1 MALTTLRILGK
12 RGRVTVPQKIREI
25 IGIQKG
31 DIVSFT
37 VTGPDSVSL
46 RRERLCDHCAGP
58 IGVRLDRPVSLRET
72 DCNPVEV
79 IKLARKYAGNGGIAA
94 ELLDSISTLPPAQ
107 QFDAIAQILANWA
120 DDVSE

>member
-31 DIVSFT
+31 DVVSFT

-46 RRERLCDHCAGP
+46 RRERLCDHCG
-58 IGVRLDRPVSLRET
+58 GVRMQNPDTHPTEIVS
-72 DCNPVEV
+72 
-79 IKLARKYAGNGGIAA
+79 LARKYAGNGGIAA
-94 ELLDSISTLPPAQ
+94 ELLDSISPLPPAQ
-107 QFDAIAQILANWA
+107 QFDAIAQILASWA
-120 DDVSE
+120 EDVSD

>member
-12 RGRVTVPQKIREI
+12 RGRITVPQKIREI

-31 DIVSFT
+31 DVVSFT

-46 RRERLCDHCAGP
+46 RREKLCRSNRDP
-58 IGVRLDRPVSLRET
+58 IAPCSFPCGET

-79 IKLARKYAGNGGIAA
+79 IKLAKKYAGDGGLTAH
-94 ELLDSISTLPPAQ
+94 LLESISTLLPAQ